1 LSWIKVLDLE
11 TCTIAGMM
19 TLESR
24 SRYEA
29 MTVDEHREPGL
40 SAPGLPAPVLLV
52 VDDDVAVL
60 NSLKFHLEIEGFE
73 VRLYASAEALLHE
86 PDLPSSGCLLIDY
99 LIPEMTGL
107 ELLAKLRS
115 NGVALPAILITSHPG
130 HTLRQNA
137 AQAGVAIIEKPLLGN
152 RLTETIRSAVAS
164 ATAAM
169 KAGC

>member
-1 LSWIKVLDLE
+1 M
-11 TCTIAGMM
+11 CTIARMI
-19 TLESR
+19 TLESC

-29 MTVDEHREPGL
+29 MTADEHREPGL
-40 SAPGLPAPVLLV
+40 AAPVLPAPVLLV

-73 VRLYASAEALLHE
+73 VRPYASAEALLSE

-107 ELLAKLRS
+107 QLLAKLRS
-115 NGVALPAILITSHPG
+115 NGVALPAILITGHPSL
-130 HTLRQNA
+130 TLRRNA

-152 RLTETIRSAVAS
+152 GLTETIRGAVAS
-164 ATAAM
+164 ATASM
-169 KAGC
+169 KAGS